1 MPIASHAEE
10 LDSVL
15 DRAVELRVLA
25 EFDQLPVIRAVAETL
40 AMLVDFN
47 LDEVADIKL
56 AIDEVCSELIA
67 GAVEGADLR
76 CLFHVTADTALRVT
90 VSVRVLDGY
99 ALRRDGFG
107 WHVLETVVDAI
118 SVREPTESAPG
129 VSRDLA
135 VELIKRR
142 IGG

>member
-1 MPIASHAEE
+1 MPTASHTEE
-10 LDSVL
+10 LNSVL
-15 DRAVELRVLA
+15 GKAAELRVMA

-40 AMLVDFN
+40 AVLVDFN

-56 AIDEVCSELIA
+56 AIDEIGSELIA
-67 GAVEGADLR
+67 GAVESSDLR
-76 CLFHVTADTALRVT
+76 CLFLITDTELRIT
-90 VSVRVLDGY
+90 VSAQVMDGY
-99 ALRRDGFG
+99 VLRREGFG
-107 WHVLETVVDAI
+107 WHVLVAVADAI

-129 VSRDLA
+129 VNRRLA